1 MPLFIQT
8 TLGGGVGRLKLEAL
22 REEVHRF
29 DAVIYTPTTNH
40 LLLLMLHCTHA
51 RTASRKDRKGSMAGL
66 DRRQWTLTQKRPHHE
81 RASSSFKE

>member
-29 DAVIYTPTTNH
+29 DAVIYTSTANH
-40 LLLLMLHCTHA
+40 LLLLMLQCTYA
-51 RTASRKDRKGSMAGL
+51 RTVSRKDREESIAGI
-66 DRRQWTLTQKRPHHE
+66 DRRQWASTQKRPHHQ

>member
-1 MPLFIQT
+1 VPLLLQT

-40 LLLLMLHCTHA
+40 FLLLMLHCTHA
-51 RTASRKDRKGSMAGL
+51 RTASRKDRERSMAGL
-66 DRRQWTLTQKRPHHE
+66 DRRQWTSTQKRPHHE